1 MNDQSPHSEFKASS
15 FMQGHN
21 AEYLEQLYAQY
32 AHDPEA
38 LDATWQEFFK
48 AMGDDEV
55 SIKKDAE
62 GPSWGRRDW
71 PPRVNDDLIAA
82 LDGQW
87 VQSEDTQQ
95 IVEKISQVAEE
106 KNIEISNDAIQRAV
120 LDSVRALMLIRAYR
134 IRGHLAAALDP
145 LKMRDPSEAKSS
157 LDPKNYGFLETDL
170 DRPIF
175 IDNVL
180 GLQIAT
186 MRQIVEIVN
195 RT

>member
-1 MNDQSPHSEFKASS
+1 MNDQSPNSEFKASS

-32 AHDPEA
+32 AHNPEA
-38 LDATWQEFFK
+38 LDETWQEFFK

-71 PPRVNDDLIAA
+71 PPRVNDDMTAA

-87 VQSEDTQQ
+87 IQSEDTQQ

-106 KNIEISNDAIQRAV
+106 KNIEI
-120 LDSVRALMLIRAYR
+120 
-134 IRGHLAAALDP
+134 
-145 LKMRDPSEAKSS
+145 
-157 LDPKNYGFLETDL
+157 
-170 DRPIF
+170 
-175 IDNVL
+175 
-180 GLQIAT
+180 
-186 MRQIVEIVN
+186 
-195 RT
+195 

>member
-1 MNDQSPHSEFKASS
+1 MNDHPPNSEFKASS

-32 AHDPEA
+32 ARDPKA
-38 LDATWQEFFK
+38 LDETWQEFFK

-55 SIKKDAE
+55 SIKKDAA

-71 PPRVNDDLIAA
+71 PPTSNDDLTAA

-87 VQSEDTQQ
+87 VKNEETEH
-95 IVEKISQVAEE
+95 IVEKISNVANE

-134 IRGHLAAALDP
+134 IRAQ
-145 LKMRDPSEAKSS
+145 S
-157 LDPKNYGFLETDL
+157 L
-170 DRPIF
+170 RS
-175 IDNVL
+175 
-180 GLQIAT
+180 
-186 MRQIVEIVN
+186 
-195 RT
+195 